1 MADKNNLG
9 SPQTVTDDQIV
20 TERRL
25 PRRSFLSATGAVLTG
40 AVAIVSGLRAA
51 PQADPDQKKASDPDQ
66 KKASDP
72 DQKKASKK
80 KSRKK
85 KASDP
90 DKVSDP
96 DKAK

>member
-1 MADKNNLG
+1 MTDKNNDSANPEL
-9 SPQTVTDDQIV
+9 PRTVTDDQIV
-20 TERRL
+20 TERRF

-40 AVAIVSGLRAA
+40 AIGIASSLRAS
-51 PQADPDQKKASDPDQ
+51 PQSDPDQ

-72 DQKKASKK
+72 DQKKKSKK

-85 KASDP
+85 KAA
-90 DKVSDP
+90 DP